1 MTQTT
6 VVQATKVMRQEWMS
20 FNLTQTPVQTDA
32 GIVSQRYVNI
42 SFATNEF
49 LGDSEGKPLQVIQ
62 LNLQSGGCYLNPE
75 EINSTEYFGEVVTR
89 ADGTSTTLLA
99 LISEKLDHAVA
110 TKPAPVQP
118 TNP

>member
-1 MTQTT
+1 MTQAT
-6 VVQATKVMRQEWMS
+6 VVPATKVMRQEWMS
-20 FNLTQTPVQTDA
+20 FNMTQTPTQTDT
-32 GIVSQRYVNI
+32 GIINQQYLTI

-49 LGDSEGKPLQVIQ
+49 LGDSEGNPLQVVQ
-62 LNLQSGGCYLNPE
+62 LNLQSDGRYMRTE
-75 EINSTEYFGEVVTR
+75 EINSMEYFGEVVTR
-89 ADGTSTTLLA
+89 ADGTSITLLA

>member
-6 VVQATKVMRQEWMS
+6 VVQATKVVRQDWMS
-20 FNLTQTPVQTDA
+20 FNLTQTPVQTDT
-32 GIVSQRYVNI
+32 GIVNQHYLNVN
-42 SFATNEF
+42 FATNEF
-49 LGDSEGKPLQVIQ
+49 LGDSAGNPLQIVR
-62 LNLQSGGCYLNPE
+62 LNVQGDGRYLNPE
-75 EINSTEYFGEVVTR
+75 EINSTEYFGEVITR
-89 ADGTSTTLLA
+89 ADGTSITLLA